1 MKIKRAIKYFVVDYG
16 SLLLVVFITQVFFF
30 GLLFYFKRLWMDEL
44 IYFGFLSFVI
54 LLIYLLAQFYKRGR
68 IYEKFLQDSGNL
80 NDYFIQHPRGML
92 EENFNQMI
100 EKMVAKNCQNELE
113 QRQEKKQQK
122 VMVYKFVH
130 QMKTPISVLKLI
142 CENLG
147 ENSQKIQRNLSALEY
162 NLNQMLDL
170 YKLDDF
176 KKDFVSEKVCL
187 KEVCRDSI
195 NGLKDYFIASQ
206 IYPKLEMDENI
217 YVYSDSKWLKLV
229 IYQLITNA
237 IKYSD
242 KGQTVLVR
250 AMKKENHVFLSVIDT
265 GLGIEKAEIK
275 SIFDLFYI
283 GKNGRNTAD
292 SSGIGLYIAK
302 KVIEYLGHVI
312 EVESIINQGTTMTI
326 VF

>member
-1 MKIKRAIKYFVVDYG
+1 MR
-16 SLLLVVFITQVFFF
+16 T
-30 GLLFYFKRLWMDEL
+30 
-44 IYFGFLSFVI
+44 
-54 LLIYLLAQFYKRGR
+54 
-68 IYEKFLQDSGNL
+68 
-80 NDYFIQHPRGML
+80 
-92 EENFNQMI
+92 
-100 EKMVAKNCQNELE
+100 
-113 QRQEKKQQK
+113 
-122 VMVYKFVH
+122 
-130 QMKTPISVLKLI
+130 
-142 CENLG
+142 
-147 ENSQKIQRNLSALEY
+147 
-162 NLNQMLDL
+162 
-170 YKLDDF
+170 
-176 KKDFVSEKVCL
+176 
-187 KEVCRDSI
+187 
-195 NGLKDYFIASQ
+195 
-206 IYPKLEMDENI
+206 
-217 YVYSDSKWLKLV
+217 SKWLKLV

-242 KGQTVLVR
+242 KGHTVLVR